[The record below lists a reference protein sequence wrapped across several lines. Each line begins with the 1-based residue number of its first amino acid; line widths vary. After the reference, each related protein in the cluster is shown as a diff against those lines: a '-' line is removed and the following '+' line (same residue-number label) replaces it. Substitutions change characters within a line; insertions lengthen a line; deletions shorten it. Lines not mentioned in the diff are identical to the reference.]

1 MSKSVQVGYDLL
13 TWEKYGKRLPIAVL
27 IRENPHWLVCG
38 SSGSGKSYFVL
49 WLLRNLLR
57 EEADNI
63 ELYFCDFKSSEDFS
77 FLQGYE
83 HYYTGENCARGLDEY
98 YAEYQRVKN
107 GEIKD
112 GKLRLI
118 VFDELAGF
126 QVWLAQIDKKR
137 GEKYK
142 SMLLEVLLMGR
153 SMRCGCF
160 VIMQRNDA
168 AYLQGR
174 ENFFV
179 TLAFG
184 RLSPEMRKM
193 LIPGEDIEQR
203 PTYAPG
209 EGLIRTDQFGV
220 KFLKVP
226 RLKSVQ
232 AVQDEIFAFLTR
244 G

>member
-1 MSKSVQVGYDLL
+1 MSKSVRVGYDLL
-13 TWEKYGKRLPIAVL
+13 AWEKYGKRLPIAVP
-27 IRENPHWLVCG
+27 IQENPHWLICG

-57 EEADNI
+57 EEIDNLV
-63 ELYFCDFKSSEDFS
+63 LYFCDFKNSDDFS
-77 FLQGYE
+77 FLRGYE
-83 HYYTGENCARGLDEY
+83 HYYTGEDCARGLDEF
-98 YAEYQRVKN
+98 YAEYQGVKS
-107 GEIKD
+107 GETKD
-112 GKLRLI
+112 GKLRL
-118 VFDELAGF
+118 VLFDEWAGF
-126 QVWLAQIDKKR
+126 QVWMTQTDKKR
-137 GEKYK
+137 AERYK
-142 SMLLEVLLMGR
+142 SIMLEVLLMGR

-160 VIMQRNDA
+160 VVMQRNDA
-168 AYLQGR
+168 AYIQGR

-179 TLAFG
+179 TCVFG
-184 RLSPEMRKM
+184 KLSPDMRKM
-193 LIPGEDIEQR
+193 LIPGEDIDQR

-232 AVQDEIFAFLTR
+232 AVHDEIFAFLTR